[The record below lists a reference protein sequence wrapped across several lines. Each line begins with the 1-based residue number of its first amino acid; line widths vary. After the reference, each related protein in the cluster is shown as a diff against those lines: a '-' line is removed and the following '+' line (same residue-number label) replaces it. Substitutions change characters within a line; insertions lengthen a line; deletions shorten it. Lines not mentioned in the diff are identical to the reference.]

1 MNKQKNR
8 EKDQSKDKDK
18 DREYSLKTEEHSNY
32 LVVLLNDLRISLL
45 EKLKIFMADEVAW
58 ILAQKSDPKKA
69 GVLVPVSKFPSLVRQ
84 VLEMSGGQV
93 IFIYLLSFCSFFLLI
108 FLCYICLYFY
118 IYFCSHSFFFLLF
131 FSILIR
137 IFLLILN
144 FILILLSSNLISPST
159 QD

>member
-1 MNKQKNR
+1 MKIKDKKDKDSEKNR
-8 EKDQSKDKDK
+8 EKDKEKDKEK

-93 IFIYLLSFCSFFLLI
+93 IFI
-108 FLCYICLYFY
+108 FY
-118 IYFCSHSFFFLLF
+118 AFFFVIF
-131 FSILIR
+131 F
-137 IFLLILN
+137 
-144 FILILLSSNLISPST
+144 FILILIFIFRF
-159 QD
+159 